1 MKLLSMNALT
11 KAIVVALIQVLI
23 VCSLGAKLL
32 YDRSTRPQ
40 VWFKTARYDP
50 NLPIRGRYLGLQVE
64 LNDPRPA
71 EQVAKKFGV
80 TDRYAWMGFGQE
92 CGSIVARDG
101 KPVVVFDNSPAWDCD
116 NLQLSR
122 WRTTDGV
129 MHLRL
134 EEPLL
139 FFIPDTA
146 KDPRGPAK
154 KFGCWL
160 RFRARGRRGR
170 LRWGLRRRGRRRFSG
185 SMWSRFFLFA
195 FIHPYFVVILSRSS
209 WWRRTCATSLTTPAL
224 PAVA

>member
-1 MKLLSMNALT
+1 MKPLNIKPLNQ
-11 KAIVVALIQVLI
+11 AIIVALIQVLI

-50 NLPIRGRYLGLQVE
+50 NLPIRGRYLGLQIE
-64 LNDPRPA
+64 LNDPRSP
-71 EQVAKKFGV
+71 EEVEKKFGV
-80 TDRYAWMGFGQE
+80 TDRYAWMGFGKE
-92 CGSIVARDG
+92 CGSIVVRDG

-116 NLQLSR
+116 NLSLSR

-146 KDPRGPAK
+146 KDPRGRTGEEVWVLATIPRKGSPRPIALGIKPA
-154 KFGCWL
+154 GAGEIQ
-160 RFRARGRRGR
+160 R
-170 LRWGLRRRGRRRFSG
+170 
-185 SMWSRFFLFA
+185 
-195 FIHPYFVVILSRSS
+195 VEVN
-209 WWRRTCATSLTTPAL
+209 
-224 PAVA
+224 

>member
-1 MKLLSMNALT
+1 MKLMSMNALS

-32 YDRSTRPQ
+32 YDRRTRPQ

-64 LNDPRPA
+64 LNDPRSA
-71 EQVAKKFGV
+71 EEVEKKFGV

-92 CGSIVARDG
+92 CGSIVAREG
-101 KPVVVFDNSPAWDCD
+101 KPVVVFDNSPTWDCD

-129 MHLRL
+129 THLRL

-146 KDPRGPAK
+146 KDPRG
-154 KFGCWL
+154 
-160 RFRARGRRGR
+160 
-170 LRWGLRRRGRRRFSG
+170 
-185 SMWSRFFLFA
+185 
-195 FIHPYFVVILSRSS
+195 
-209 WWRRTCATSLTTPAL
+209 RTGEEVWVLATIPRKGPPRPITLGIKNAGAGEIQRVDL
-224 PAVA
+224 D

>member
-1 MKLLSMNALT
+1 VKPLSMNALT

-23 VCSLGAKLL
+23 VCTLGAKLF

-50 NLPIRGRYLGLQVE
+50 NLPIRGRYLGLQIE
-64 LNDPRPA
+64 LNDPRSP
-71 EQVAKKFGV
+71 EEVEKKFGV

-92 CGSIVARDG
+92 CASIVARDG
-101 KPVVVFDNSPAWDCD
+101 KPVVVFDNSPMWDCD

-146 KDPRGPAK
+146 KDPRGAQTGDEVWVLATIPRKGPPRPIALGIK
-154 KFGCWL
+154 KAGAGDIQRVDL
-160 RFRARGRRGR
+160 D
-170 LRWGLRRRGRRRFSG
+170 
-185 SMWSRFFLFA
+185 
-195 FIHPYFVVILSRSS
+195 
-209 WWRRTCATSLTTPAL
+209 
-224 PAVA
+224 